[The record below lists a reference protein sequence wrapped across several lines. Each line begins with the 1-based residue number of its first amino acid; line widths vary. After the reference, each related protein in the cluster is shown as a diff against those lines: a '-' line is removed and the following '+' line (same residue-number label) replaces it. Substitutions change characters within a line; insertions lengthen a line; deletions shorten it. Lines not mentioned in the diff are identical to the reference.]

1 MCIPHYDENTNMT
14 VTHGLTQEIAR
25 RRTLA
30 IISHPDAG
38 KTTLTEKLLL
48 YGGAVEMAGAVTS
61 RKHQRATASDWMELE
76 RQRGISI
83 SSTVLPFDYRSHR
96 LNLLDTPG
104 HRDFSEDTYR
114 VLTAVDAV
122 IMVIDAVKGI
132 ESQTLKLFEV
142 CRDRSVPIF
151 TFINKLDRP
160 ARDPLDLLD
169 EVESTLGI
177 SAYPVNW
184 PLGTGDRFRGVWDRE
199 SRQVH
204 LFTRLAGGA
213 ARASVV
219 KAGLDDAI
227 VREALE
233 EQTYAQ
239 ACEEISLLDSAGADY
254 DPEAWAAAQSTP
266 VYFGSAIY
274 NFGIELL
281 LDGLLTHG
289 RPPEP
294 RTASNGQLI
303 APSSKTFSGFVFKIQ
318 ANMDPQHRDRVAFM
332 RIVSGRF
339 SRDMVVNHR
348 QSGKMVRLS
357 NVSRVFGAER
367 ETVDEAFPG
376 DVVGIV
382 GKGLFAIGDT
392 LTEAPELEY
401 DEIPA
406 FAPESFAY
414 IESTNTA
421 HAKRFRSGMEQLLQ
435 EGVAQAF
442 TLLNATGLKWL
453 IGAGGPLQFDVMQY
467 RLESEY
473 GASARWTAAPWTE
486 ARWVGRDTPA
496 AFPTPSGCAMALDKH
511 GARVLLF
518 PDVWTLRYF
527 EERNPAIP
535 LSRYPSNYA
544 CRKGIADAHQQPH
557 CPAVKKEECDASG

>member
-1 MCIPHYDENTNMT
+1 MT
-14 VTHGLTQEIAR
+14 PNHGFSREIAR

-48 YGGAVEMAGAVTS
+48 YGGAVELAGAVTS

-76 RQRGISI
+76 RQRGISV
-83 SSTVLPFDYRSHR
+83 SSTVLPFDYRGYR

-122 IMVIDAVKGI
+122 VMVIDAVKGI

-142 CRDRSVPIF
+142 CRDRAVPIF

-160 ARDPLDLLD
+160 AREPLDLLD
-169 EVESTLGI
+169 EVASTLGI

-184 PLGTGDRFRGVWDRE
+184 PLGTGDRFRGVWDRK

-213 ARASVV
+213 SRAAVV

-227 VREALE
+227 VREKVD

-239 ACEEISLLDSAGADY
+239 ACEEISLLDLAGADY
-254 DPEAWAAAQSTP
+254 DPEAWAAAQATP

-274 NFGIELL
+274 NFGVELL
-281 LDGLLTHG
+281 LDGLLEHG

-294 RTASNGQLI
+294 RTACGGQLV
-303 APSSKTFSGFVFKIQ
+303 APDSKPFSGFVFKIQ
-318 ANMDPQHRDRVAFM
+318 ANMDPQHRDRVAFV

-339 SRDMVVNHR
+339 SRDMAVHHR
-348 QSGKMVRLS
+348 QSGKKVRLS

-367 ETVDEAFPG
+367 ETVDEAYPG

-382 GKGLFAIGDT
+382 GKSLFAIGDT
-392 LTEAPELEY
+392 LSEVPELEY

-406 FAPESFAY
+406 FAPESFAC
-414 IESTNTA
+414 IESANTA
-421 HAKRFRSGMEQLLQ
+421 QSKRFRSGMEQLLQ

-442 TLLNATGLKWL
+442 TLPSTTGLNWL

-467 RLESEY
+467 RLETEY
-473 GASARWTAAPWTE
+473 GADSRWTLAPWKAARWL
-486 ARWVGRDTPA
+486 RGDTLA
-496 AFPTPSGCAMALDKH
+496 DLNLPSGCATALDKH
-511 GARVLLF
+511 GARVILF
-518 PDVWTLRYF
+518 PAVWTLEYF
-527 EERNPAIP
+527 EEKNPAIS
-535 LSRYPSNYA
+535 LSKYPTRYTRS
-544 CRKGIADAHQQPH
+544 RKNAAADRPAHH
-557 CPAVKKEECDASG
+557 AAAGKEEPDAAG

>member
-1 MCIPHYDENTNMT
+1 MSTNTTPNHT
-14 VTHGLTQEIAR
+14 LSKEIAR

-48 YGGAVEMAGAVTS
+48 YGGALELAGAVTT
-61 RKHQRATASDWMELE
+61 RKHQRSTASDWMELE
-76 RQRGISI
+76 RQRGISV
-83 SSTVLPFDYRSHR
+83 SSTVLPFEYRGHR

-104 HRDFSEDTYR
+104 HRDFADDTYR

-122 IMVIDAVKGI
+122 IMIIDAVKGI
-132 ESQTLKLFEV
+132 ESQTLKLYEV
-142 CRDRSVPIF
+142 CRDRGVPIF
-151 TFINKLDRP
+151 TFVNKLDRP
-160 ARDPLDLLD
+160 ARDPLDLVD
-169 EVESTLGI
+169 EVESVLGI

-184 PLGTGDRFRGVWDRE
+184 PLGAGDRFRGVWDRR
-199 SRQVH
+199 SRQAH

-213 ARASVV
+213 SRASVV
-219 KAGLDDAI
+219 RADLTDAVVRHRLDDD
-227 VREALE
+227 V
-233 EQTYAQ
+233 YAQ
-239 ACEEISLLDSAGADY
+239 VCEEIGLLDSAGAEF
-254 DPEAWAAAQSTP
+254 DPAAWAGGQATP

-274 NFGIELL
+274 NFGVELL
-281 LDGLLTHG
+281 LEGLLEHAS
-289 RPPEP
+289 PPAP
-294 RTASNGQLI
+294 RTARNGDTVTPDT
-303 APSSKTFSGFVFKIQ
+303 ACFSGFVFKIQ
-318 ANMDPQHRDRVAFM
+318 ANMDPRHRDRVAFM

-348 QSGKMVRLS
+348 QSGKKVRLS
-357 NVSRVFGAER
+357 NVSKVFGAER
-367 ETVDEAFPG
+367 ETVDEAYPG

-442 TLLNATGLKWL
+442 ALPNATGLKWL

-473 GASARWTAAPWTE
+473 GAGARWALAPWKE
-486 ARWVGRDTPA
+486 ARWIGRDTPA
-496 AFPTPSGCAMALDKH
+496 ALTVPSSCTTALDKH
-511 GARVLLF
+511 GEHVLLF
-518 PDVWTLRYF
+518 PNVWTLRFF
-527 EERNPAIP
+527 EENNPAIP
-535 LSRYPSNYA
+535 LSRYPTDYA
-544 CRKGIADAHQQPH
+544 SRIGSAGAHRQPRHAAARTEEFDA
-557 CPAVKKEECDASG
+557 AG

>member
-1 MCIPHYDENTNMT
+1 MMDN
-14 VTHGLTQEIAR
+14 HGLTREIER

-48 YGGAVEMAGAVTS
+48 YGGAVELAGAVTS

-76 RQRGISI
+76 RQRGISV
-83 SSTVLPFDYRSHR
+83 SSTVLPFDYRGRR

-142 CRDRSVPIF
+142 CRDRAVPIF

-160 ARDPLDLLD
+160 AREPIDLLD

-177 SAYPVNW
+177 SVYPVNW
-184 PLGTGDRFRGVWDRE
+184 PFGTGDRFRGVWDRE
-199 SRQVH
+199 SRQAH

-213 ARASVV
+213 SRATVV
-219 KAGLDDAI
+219 KAGLDDAV
-227 VREALE
+227 VRERLDE
-233 EQTYAQ
+233 RVYMQ
-239 ACEEISLLDSAGADY
+239 ACEEISLLDSAGTAY
-254 DPEAWAAAQSTP
+254 EPEAWAAAQATP

-281 LDGLLTHG
+281 LDGLLAHG

-294 RTASNGQLI
+294 RTTTNGQVVV
-303 APSSKTFSGFVFKIQ
+303 PGSKAFSGFVFKIQ
-318 ANMDPQHRDRVAFM
+318 ANMDPQHRDRVAFL

-348 QSGKMVRLS
+348 QSGKKVRLS
-357 NVSRVFGAER
+357 NVSKVFGAAR
-367 ETVDEAFPG
+367 ETLDEAYPG

-414 IESTNTA
+414 LESTNSA

-442 TLLNATGLKWL
+442 TLPNATGLKWL

-473 GASARWTAAPWTE
+473 GANARWTIAPWKE
-486 ARWVGRDTPA
+486 ARWIGQDAPA
-496 AFPTPSGCAMALDKH
+496 ALTMPPGCTMALDKH

-527 EERNPAIP
+527 EEHNRDIP
-535 LSRYPSNYA
+535 LSRYPANYA
-544 CRKGIADAHQQPH
+544 YSKGSAGVRRQHPYT
-557 CPAVKKEECDASG
+557 AVKEEELDAVG